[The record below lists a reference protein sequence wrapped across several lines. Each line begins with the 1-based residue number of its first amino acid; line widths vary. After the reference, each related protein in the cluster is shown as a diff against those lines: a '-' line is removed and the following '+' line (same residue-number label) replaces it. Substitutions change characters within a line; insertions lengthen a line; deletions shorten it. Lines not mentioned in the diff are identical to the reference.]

1 MIDHVPH
8 VVEVEKPWGKF
19 EQYTHNTPSTVKII
33 TVQPGGALSLQYHHR
48 RDELWVVLDA
58 GARIQLGDVIIRP
71 RVGERV
77 FISRTTAHRLSAPA
91 DRAVRILE
99 VSLGEF
105 DEEDIVRLD
114 DVYGRAP
121 GTDGASAQQ
130 RRQKERSISSQ

>member
-1 MIDHVPH
+1 MIDHVPPI
-8 VVEVEKPWGKF
+8 VEVEKPWGKF

-33 TVQPGGALSLQYHHR
+33 TAQPGGALSLQYHHR

-77 FISRTTAHRLSAPA
+77 FIPRTMAHRLSAPD
-91 DRAVRILE
+91 DRAVQILE
-99 VSLGEF
+99 ISVGEF

-114 DVYGRAP
+114 DVYGRTPVQDSVAKP
-121 GTDGASAQQ
+121 
-130 RRQKERSISSQ
+130 